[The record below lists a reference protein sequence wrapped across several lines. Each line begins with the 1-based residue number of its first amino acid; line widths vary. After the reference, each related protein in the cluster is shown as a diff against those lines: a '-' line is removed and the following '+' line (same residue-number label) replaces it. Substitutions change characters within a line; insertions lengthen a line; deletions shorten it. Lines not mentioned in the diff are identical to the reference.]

1 MKKLEPLVEI
11 PDYSLYFD
19 IILLSLIMIVAYILF
34 VFYQKAKNKPLSKE
48 ELALQIL
55 ENLETS
61 DTKTSAYLI
70 TKYGRV
76 LAKDTKSK
84 EIFERLKEKLSAYKY
99 KKTIKSFDDD
109 TIALIELFLQVA
121 SHE

>member
-1 MKKLEPLVEI
+1 MEKLEPLVKI

-48 ELALQIL
+48 ELALQAL

-84 EIFERLKEKLSAYKY
+84 EIFERLEEKLSSYKY
-99 KKTIKSFDDD
+99 KKTIKPFDDD